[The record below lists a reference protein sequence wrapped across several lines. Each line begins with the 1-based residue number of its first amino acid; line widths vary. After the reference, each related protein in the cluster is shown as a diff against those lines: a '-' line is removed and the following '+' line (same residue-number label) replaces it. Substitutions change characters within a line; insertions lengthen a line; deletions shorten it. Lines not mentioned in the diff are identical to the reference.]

1 MNNKDQI
8 FKVQVETGEIMDARL
23 LACVS
28 IDGKDYAI
36 YTIPNSNGKLDILAS
51 YVVMDEEGYDSLK
64 DIDNE
69 EDREKISNYLNSLM
83 S

>member
-8 FKVQVETGEIMDARL
+8 FKVQIETGEILDARL

-28 IDGKDYAI
+28 IDDKDYAI
-36 YTIPNSNGKLDILAS
+36 YTIPNQNGKLDVLAS
-51 YVVMDEEGYDSLK
+51 YIVKDEEGYDSLK
-64 DIDNE
+64 DID
-69 EDREKISNYLNSLM
+69 DEKDKEKVSNYLNSLI